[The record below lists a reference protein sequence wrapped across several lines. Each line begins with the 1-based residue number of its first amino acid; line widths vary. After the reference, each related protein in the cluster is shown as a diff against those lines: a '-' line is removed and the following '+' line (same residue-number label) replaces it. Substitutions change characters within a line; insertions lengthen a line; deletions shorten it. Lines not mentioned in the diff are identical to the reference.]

1 MAEPLSLSLSLRP
14 WPTKDPS
21 LDTLPNLIARINE
34 QRGAFRN
41 VTEEGL
47 EQEIRA
53 LEAGE
58 VPTEASENATTV
70 GAVQDAKAKRE
81 ELLATREKILKQVA

>member
-1 MAEPLSLSLSLRP
+1 MAEPLSLSLRA

-21 LDTLPNLIARINE
+21 LDTLPNLIPRINE

-41 VTEEGL
+41 VTEQGL
-47 EQEIRA
+47 GQEIQA

-58 VPTEASENATTV
+58 VHAESLKNDAQLP
-70 GAVQDAKAKRE
+70 AVQDAKGKRE
-81 ELLATREKILKQVA
+81 EILATREEILKQVA

>member
-1 MAEPLSLSLSLRP
+1 MAEPLSLSLRA

-21 LDTLPNLIARINE
+21 LDALPNLIPRINE

-47 EQEIRA
+47 EQEIQA

-58 VPTEASENATTV
+58 VHAESLENDAQLP
-70 GAVQDAKAKRE
+70 AVQDAKGKRE
-81 ELLATREKILKQVA
+81 EILATREEILKQVA

>member
-1 MAEPLSLSLSLRP
+1 MAEPLSLSLRA
-14 WPTKDPS
+14 WPTKDPG
-21 LDTLPNLIARINE
+21 LDTLPHLIARINE

-53 LEAGE
+53 LDAGE
-58 VPTEASENATTV
+58 VPAEAHQDEAAV
-70 GAVQDAKAKRE
+70 GAVQDVKAKRE
-81 ELLATREKILKQVA
+81 EILATREEILKQVA

>member
-1 MAEPLSLSLSLRP
+1 MAEPLSLSLRA

-21 LDTLPNLIARINE
+21 LDTLPNLIPRINE

-53 LEAGE
+53 SEAGE
-58 VPTEASENATTV
+58 VHAESPETQTQLSSL
-70 GAVQDAKAKRE
+70 QDAKGKRE
-81 ELLATREKILKQVA
+81 EILATREEILKQVA

>member
-1 MAEPLSLSLSLRP
+1 MAEPLSLSLRA

-21 LDTLPNLIARINE
+21 LDTLPNLIPRINE

-47 EQEIRA
+47 EQEIQA
-53 LEAGE
+53 SEAGE
-58 VPTEASENATTV
+58 VHAGSLDDDPQSSAA
-70 GAVQDAKAKRE
+70 QDAKGKRE
-81 ELLATREKILKQVA
+81 EILATREEILKQVA

>member
-1 MAEPLSLSLSLRP
+1 MAEHLSLSLRA

-21 LDTLPNLIARINE
+21 LDTLPNLIPRINE

-53 LEAGE
+53 SEAGE
-58 VPTEASENATTV
+58 VTAGACENETAV
-70 GAVQDAKAKRE
+70 GIVQDAKAKRE
-81 ELLATREKILKQVA
+81 EILATREEILKQVA